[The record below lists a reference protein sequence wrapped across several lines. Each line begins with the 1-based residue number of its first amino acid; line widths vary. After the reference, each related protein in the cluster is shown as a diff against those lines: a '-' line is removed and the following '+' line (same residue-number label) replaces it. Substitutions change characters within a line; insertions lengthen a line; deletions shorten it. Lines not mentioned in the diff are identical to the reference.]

1 MGDVVI
7 NGYVAKAG
15 EHAFYRMPVSKLAS
29 GLELELPL
37 HIINGSE
44 EGQTLMLSAL
54 SHGDA
59 TTGFEAI
66 RQVIEQV
73 DIKKL
78 KGTIIAVPMQ
88 NPLAFE
94 WDWRNTPPRTATT

>member
-1 MGDVVI
+1 
-7 NGYVAKAG
+7 
-15 EHAFYRMPVSKLAS
+15 
-29 GLELELPL
+29 
-37 HIINGSE
+37 
-44 EGQTLMLSAL
+44 MLSAL

-94 WDWRNTPPRTATT
+94 WDWRNTPQDLSLIHI